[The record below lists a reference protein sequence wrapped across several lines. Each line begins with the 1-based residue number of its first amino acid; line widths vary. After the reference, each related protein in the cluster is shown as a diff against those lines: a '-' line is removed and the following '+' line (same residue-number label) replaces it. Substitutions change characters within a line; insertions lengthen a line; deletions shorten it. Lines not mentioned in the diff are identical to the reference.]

1 MYIMTVKK
9 VKDFS
14 GFRVPNESE
23 KKAVN
28 HYFQKLLA
36 KRIKFCK
43 RFNIVLCAIGVL
55 NVAFYESAG
64 ILVIVLALIAFGMAF
79 LSTQTQKGNQKKMQV
94 FAQGNFRVLDGMV
107 SEISVNPD
115 SPGFSNV
122 RFQSKYGE
130 IFKTWCAVRQEELQ
144 IGTPLIL
151 VYVDDKTIKGGICS
165 AFSPYMLTEEGSKH
179 QL

>member
-1 MYIMTVKK
+1 MMNGKK
-9 VKDFS
+9 IEEMS
-14 GFRVPNESE
+14 GFRAPSE
-23 KKAVN
+23 YERKAVS
-28 HYFQKLLA
+28 HYFQKWFQ

-43 RFNIVLCAIGVL
+43 RCSSVLCAIGVL

-64 ILVIVLALIAFGMAF
+64 ILAIILALIAFGMAF
-79 LSTQTQKGNQKKMQV
+79 ICIWTKKENQEKIQV
-94 FAQGNFRVLDGMV
+94 FAQGHFQILDGMV

-130 IFKTWCAVRQEELQ
+130 VLSIWCAVRQEELQ

-151 VYVDDKTIKGGICS
+151 AYVDDKTVKGGIFR
-165 AFSPYMLTEEGSKH
+165 AFSPYMLTEEGLKY